1 MRLIDADKLSFIATM
16 KVIVQEIYH
25 TAKSVVTMC

>member
-1 MRLIDADKLSFIATM
+1 MRLIDADKLSFIVTM

-25 TAKSVVTMC
+25 AAKNVVIMC

>member
-1 MRLIDADKLSFIATM
+1 MRLIDAFIATM